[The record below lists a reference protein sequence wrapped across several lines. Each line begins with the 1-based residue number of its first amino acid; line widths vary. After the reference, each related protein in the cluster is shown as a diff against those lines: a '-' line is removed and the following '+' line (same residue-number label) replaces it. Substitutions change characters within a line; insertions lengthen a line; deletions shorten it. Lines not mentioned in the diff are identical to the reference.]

1 MTTNTRYWTPADGDA
16 GLNEAAA
23 ALAAG
28 GVVAFPTETVYG
40 LGADAR
46 SEAAAERIFAAKGR
60 PSDNPLIVHL
70 ADASD
75 VEALAARVSP
85 LERELMAAF
94 WPGPLTLV
102 LPVRE
107 GAVASRVTAGL
118 DTVAVRVPAHETARR
133 LIAAAG
139 CPVAAPSANRSGR
152 PSPTLASHVRDDL
165 DGRIDG
171 VLDGGPTGVGV
182 ESTVVR
188 VLGGDVH
195 ILRPGGVTAE
205 QLRAA
210 VGGAARILAAGAEG
224 EPTGGSAG
232 AASTEGAPVERSAGA
247 TGAEGAR
254 VEGSAAGDG
263 AVEGAAAGNGS
274 AAADAAGAP
283 RSPGVKYAHY
293 APMGVMAI
301 ASGAPEAVR
310 AAVQA
315 AVDAARRRGEPAGVL
330 CCDEHAG
337 TYSADAVIALGP
349 RAAPE
354 AAAQALYAALRE
366 CDARGLRFI
375 AAEAFPEEGIGAALM
390 NRMRKAAGGR
400 ALPV

>member
-1 MTTNTRYWTPADGDA
+1 M
-16 GLNEAAA
+16 NEAAA

-46 SEAAAERIFAAKGR
+46 SDAAAERIFAAKGR

-70 ADASD
+70 ADAAD
-75 VEALAARVSP
+75 VEALAAEVSP
-85 LERELMAAF
+85 LERTLMAAF

-102 LPVRE
+102 LPVRQD
-107 GAVASRVTAGL
+107 AVAARVTAGL

-210 VGGAARILAAGAEG
+210 AGEAARVVVAGAE
-224 EPTGGSAG
+224 A
-232 AASTEGAPVERSAGA
+232 
-247 TGAEGAR
+247 
-254 VEGSAAGDG
+254 AAGDG
-263 AVEGAAAGNGS
+263 DAAGAADSPGAASAIDAAG
-274 AAADAAGAP
+274 ADAAAVGAPGAP

-293 APMGVMAI
+293 APQGVMAI

-315 AVDAARRRGEPAGVL
+315 AVDDARRRGEPAGVL

-337 TYSADAVIALGP
+337 FYSADAVIALGP
-349 RAAPE
+349 RAAPA

-400 ALPV
+400 TLPV

>member
-1 MTTNTRYWTPADGDA
+1 MTTNTKYWTPADGDA
-16 GLNEAAA
+16 GLTEAAA

-70 ADASD
+70 ADASG
-75 VEALAARVSP
+75 VEALAAGVSP

-102 LPVRE
+102 LPVRP
-107 GAVASRVTAGL
+107 GAVAARVTAGL

-152 PSPTLASHVRDDL
+152 PSPTRAQHVLDDL

-205 QLRAA
+205 QLRDAVGEAGRIVAGGAGDAALNAGSADGVVPDAVGAASAAGSAA
-210 VGGAARILAAGAEG
+210 VGTAAGA
-224 EPTGGSAG
+224 SLA
-232 AASTEGAPVERSAGA
+232 
-247 TGAEGAR
+247 
-254 VEGSAAGDG
+254 AAGD
-263 AVEGAAAGNGS
+263 AP
-274 AAADAAGAP
+274 GAP

-293 APMGVMAI
+293 APAGVMAV

-315 AVDAARRRGEPAGVL
+315 AVDAARRRGELVGVL

-337 TYSADAVIALGP
+337 FYSGADAVIALGP

-375 AAEAFPEEGIGAALM
+375 AAEAFPEEGLGAALM
-390 NRMRKAAGGR
+390 NRMHKAAGGR
-400 ALPV
+400 VLPERAP